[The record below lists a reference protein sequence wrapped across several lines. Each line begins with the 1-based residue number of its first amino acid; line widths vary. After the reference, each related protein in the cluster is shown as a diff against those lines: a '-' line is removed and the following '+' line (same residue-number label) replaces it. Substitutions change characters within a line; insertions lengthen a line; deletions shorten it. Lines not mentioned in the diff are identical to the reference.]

1 MGQDSRTWRCVDSNI
16 LSFWNISGILP
27 WTLSRILSESTDMYL
42 LDGCKVKVIDDIS
55 CIGYTELWMHC
66 FCEKVRRMLCQA
78 SQDVFSHWS
87 FAKRIT
93 ASMQSANRQTKNTK
107 TNTRTYKCYVK
118 LCKDVFFHSLVLVFC
133 KKKKAIMQSAKANKK
148 YKNQT
153 NIKCQRSMN

>member
-1 MGQDSRTWRCVDSNI
+1 
-16 LSFWNISGILP
+16 
-27 WTLSRILSESTDMYL
+27 
-42 LDGCKVKVIDDIS
+42 
-55 CIGYTELWMHC
+55 MHC

-118 LCKDVFFHSLVLVFC
+118 LCKDVFFHSFIIGPGLLQKAKNNHAIC
-133 KKKKAIMQSAKANKK
+133 KGKQKIQKPNKHK
-148 YKNQT
+148 MSEKHELNMCSRSRPRTKCVWFVGQT
-153 NIKCQRSMN
+153 QTQTQTHRDQNLSI

>member
-1 MGQDSRTWRCVDSNI
+1 
-16 LSFWNISGILP
+16 
-27 WTLSRILSESTDMYL
+27 
-42 LDGCKVKVIDDIS
+42 
-55 CIGYTELWMHC
+55 MHC

-148 YKNQT
+148 YKKTNKHRMSEKHELNMCSRSRPRTKCVWFVGQT
-153 NIKCQRSMN
+153 QTHTDQNLSI

>member
-1 MGQDSRTWRCVDSNI
+1 
-16 LSFWNISGILP
+16 
-27 WTLSRILSESTDMYL
+27 
-42 LDGCKVKVIDDIS
+42 
-55 CIGYTELWMHC
+55 
-66 FCEKVRRMLCQA
+66 MLCQA

-153 NIKCQRSMN
+153 NIKCQRSMCSRSQPRTKCVWFVGQTQTQTQTHTEIRTCQYRYHKLQERSWTGRSFEISP